1 MSSTLLVFPRSVL
14 ATNALQGLSQGILE
28 KSWLSSG
35 RNGFADAKE
44 GSGRDQRGAEHLPS
58 RTRVE
63 AGLAQDGSFSPIQT
77 HLSLFGSPSIQTTLE
92 SQPAL
97 PFPWPQRS
105 LGKRRRGEQGSEGIS
120 SAVRSQQ
127 EDLAK
132 LELCGIAGLCGT
144 TFGCTRP
151 G

>member
-14 ATNALQGLSQGILE
+14 ATDALQGLSQGILE

-58 RTRVE
+58 RTKVE

-77 HLSLFGSPSIQTTLE
+77 HLSLVLLQSKPLLNPSLLCHFPGPKGAWGREGEGSREVKAS
-92 SQPAL
+92 
-97 PFPWPQRS
+97 PQ
-105 LGKRRRGEQGSEGIS
+105 L
-120 SAVRSQQ
+120 
-127 EDLAK
+127 
-132 LELCGIAGLCGT
+132 
-144 TFGCTRP
+144 
-151 G
+151 